1 MTTTIT
7 RPLSAG
13 EQFLASPAWRQRTG
27 CLTAGVADIAGYLG
41 PVEERTTP
49 DDRDVIDR
57 GELRP
62 APPLIAPIAAR
73 CDTIPAA
80 PGKASLV
87 RWKQGT
93 RPLTAGEGFPKTRA
107 GLLTELHP
115 VSMPYVA
122 HWVPIPRAMLD
133 DNAQLSAAIDGRL
146 RRGLAL
152 VLDER
157 IGIALRTDA
166 AIPLVPSASNQI
178 GFAAAIR
185 HAVGLLAAAGYFG
198 DVTVLIAPGDL
209 TVAPGL
215 SDLAMLGVT
224 AVIPTLG
231 MTSGYAVAADLR
243 AAVQVRYH
251 HKAEVSISD
260 TVHDYFLRNQLV
272 LLAEQRAVG
281 AVADPEA
288 AVRVQMNQAEMTEA
302 TRMSRMTNWLRTAM
316 GEDPLP

>member
-1 MTTTIT
+1 MTATIT

-27 CLTAGVADIAGYLG
+27 GLTAGVADIPGYLG

-57 GELRP
+57 GELRLI
-62 APPLIAPIAAR
+62 PPLTAPIAAR

-87 RWKQGT
+87 RWKQGL
-93 RPLTAGEGFPKTRA
+93 RPLTAGEGFTKTRA

-115 VSMPYVA
+115 VPLPIVA
-122 HWVPIPRAMLD
+122 HWVPVPRAMLD
-133 DNAQLSAAIDGRL
+133 DNPQLSAAIDGRL

-152 VLDER
+152 ALDDQ
-157 IGIALRTDA
+157 IAIALRTDRS
-166 AIPLVPSASNQI
+166 IPVVPAASNQI

-185 HAVGLLAAAGYFG
+185 HAVGLLATAGYFG
-198 DVTVLIAPGDL
+198 DVTVLVAPGDL
-209 TVAPGL
+209 VVAAAL

-251 HKAEVSISD
+251 HAAEVSTSD
-260 TVHDYFLRNQLV
+260 TVSGYFLNNQV
-272 LLAEQRAVG
+272 FLLAEQRAAG
-281 AVADPEA
+281 AVADPDA